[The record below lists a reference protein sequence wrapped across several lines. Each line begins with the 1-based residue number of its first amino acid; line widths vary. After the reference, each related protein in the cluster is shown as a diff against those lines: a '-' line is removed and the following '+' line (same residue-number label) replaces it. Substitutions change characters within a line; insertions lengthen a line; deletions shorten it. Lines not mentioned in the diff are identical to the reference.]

1 MTAEDKKIS
10 SIYREASSTEPP
22 AHIDNAILAASRD
35 AVERTPRTKSPFSGG
50 WPVPASIAAVIIV
63 AVIIVPV
70 IMHEDT
76 HEERM
81 PATIADTQKKST
93 DDYEMKARGKLKQQS
108 VSRPEKSKAPTLR
121 LMQSP
126 SSFDQPRNGSLMEEQ
141 VEAEAPTTA
150 EPAFSTY
157 EMDSLSNDAGM
168 GSLNKQTKPADA
180 IRERK
185 AIATQGLMKRE
196 SEKRVRSAEDWLIYI
211 NKLVAANKIEIARSE
226 LKEFKITYP
235 DHTIDPDLTYLLER

>member
-10 SIYREASSTEPP
+10 SIYQEASSTEPP
-22 AHIDNAILAASRD
+22 AHLDNAILAASRD
-35 AVERTPRTKSPFSGG
+35 SVERTPRAKSPFSGG
-50 WPVPASIAAVIIV
+50 WPIPASIAAVIII

-76 HEERM
+76 HEEYM
-81 PATIADTQKKST
+81 PAATIADTPKKST
-93 DDYEMKARGKLKQQS
+93 ADYEVKARGKLKEQS
-108 VSRPEKSKAPTLR
+108 FSRPEESKAPPMR

-126 SSFDQPRNGSLMEEQ
+126 SGDSQLKNDLFMEEQ
-141 VEAEAPTTA
+141 VEAEAPTAA
-150 EPAFSTY
+150 EPAFSSI
-157 EMDSLSNDAGM
+157 EVDSLNSRAETGR
-168 GSLNKQTKPADA
+168 LNKQTKPADA

-211 NKLVAANKIEIARSE
+211 NKLVAANKIERARSE

-235 DHTIDPDLTYLLER
+235 DHTIDPDLTYLL